1 MFDFFNTRKIAA
13 LETQIELL
21 NHRIEEMENKFA
33 KVEEQCDISNLE
45 STIESMIE
53 RELDNVD
60 FDDKARDALESL
72 VSYARVSIDF

>member
-60 FDDKARDALESL
+60 FEDKARDA
-72 VSYARVSIDF
+72 IDYFLSHATLRID

>member
-21 NHRIEEMENKFA
+21 NHRIEEMESKFA

-53 RELDNVD
+53 RELDNID
-60 FDDKARDALESL
+60 FDDKARDA
-72 VSYARVSIDF
+72 VDDVVRHATISIDF